1 MTQTGRNESQHP
13 LVHWIKCSLTPHQT
27 LPQSLT
33 RLLARTWMN
42 SDFSPQW
49 VCVTNTPL
57 FILKDRVSQKLLVT
71 QTVTST
77 GHEMQTWGWKWVLF
91 ILSGTISDF
100 DYHFFSLSLSVPTQT
115 DAEHCSRFCGTGRP
129 LCVPVQRQ
137 SSHETRERMNTLS
150 LPHTVS
156 PSPPPFSL
164 HRPNGVWGCRTHWLQ
179 R

>member
-1 MTQTGRNESQHP
+1 MTQTGRNDSQHP

-42 SDFSPQW
+42 SDFSPPW

-129 LCVPVQRQ
+129 LCVPAQRQ